1 MRLSTNSIYS
11 MSMQSILRQQSTVA
25 EVGQQLASGKK
36 IVTPAD
42 DPRAA
47 SQALVVS
54 QASAVNEQFTASRTA
69 ARRSLSAEEAELD
82 QVTRALQAATPLLVK
97 AGNDTLSDA
106 DRNSIATELE
116 GVYQQLLG
124 SANAQD
130 GNGRYLFSGFD
141 GDTQPFV
148 ESAGGVTYQ
157 GDQGRQ
163 QLQVDASRLMAVN
176 DTGTAV
182 FASVTESA
190 QYVGNAAA
198 TNKGTG
204 VFTALNVADASADD
218 YGNAFEVRFAESAG
232 QTTYSVIDSTTGETL
247 VEDQPFVEGEAI
259 ALGDSMRVSLKGTP
273 ADGDSF
279 GFARDRAEDN
289 NILNTIS
296 GVIDSLR
303 NGTETPAREA
313 ALTNTL
319 NSAHRKLS
327 NSLDN
332 VLTVRASLGSRLNE
346 LDTLD
351 TVGESRALNYE
362 TTRSQLED
370 LDYVSAISEYSLAQ
384 VALQF
389 SQQTFTDIQKLSMFD
404 IV

>member
-11 MSMQSILRQQSTVA
+11 MSMQSILRQQSKVA
-25 EVGQQLASGKK
+25 DVGQQLASGKK

-54 QASAVNEQFTASRTA
+54 QASAVNAQFEASRTA
-69 ARRSLSAEEAELD
+69 ARRSLSTEEAELD
-82 QVTRALQAATPLLVK
+82 QVTSALQATTPLLVK
-97 AGNDTLSDA
+97 AGNGTLSDA

-116 GVYQQLLG
+116 GIYSQLLG

-130 GNGRYLFSGFD
+130 GNGRYIFAGHD
-141 GDTQPFV
+141 GDTRPFV
-148 ESAGGVTYQ
+148 EEAGGVRYQ
-157 GDQGRQ
+157 GDEG
-163 QLQVDASRLMAVN
+163 LQKLRVDASRMMATN

-182 FASVTESA
+182 FSSVTDSA
-190 QYVGNAAA
+190 QYVATAEAGN
-198 TNKGTG
+198 TGTG
-204 VFTALNVADASADD
+204 VFTALNVADSSADD
-218 YGNAFEVRFAESAG
+218 YGDGFSVSFSDDGG
-232 QTTYSVIDSTTGETL
+232 QTRYTVTNTTTGDT
-247 VEDQPFVEGEAI
+247 VTADQPYTAGEPI
-259 ALGDSMRVSLKGTP
+259 EVGESMRVSFKGAP
-273 ADGDSF
+273 EAGDSF
-279 GFARDRAEDN
+279 VVARDRAEDN
-289 NILNTIS
+289 NILDTIA
-296 GVIDSLR
+296 GVIDTLK
-303 NGTETPAREA
+303 NGTGTPVADA
-313 ALTNTL
+313 KLTNTL
-319 NSAHRKLS
+319 NSAHRKVA

-389 SQQTFTDIQKLSMFD
+389 SQQTFTDIQKLSMFN